1 MQRFVNDPDM
11 IVDDMLKGYVKCHK
25 DILHISEKNDHVVVK
40 NRQRKHKVGIV
51 SGGGSGHEPCF
62 LGYVGEHMLDAVA
75 VGEVFSSPPATAFHQ
90 AFLEADTGAGV
101 ACLFGNYAGDNM
113 NVKMAVQMAAMQQV
127 NVRYVTAN
135 DDIASAPLDE
145 KEKRH
150 GIAGS
155 LFMWK
160 IGCAKAEL
168 GGTLDEVIDA
178 AQAAVNET
186 RSLCVELTPC
196 SIPAVGHA
204 NFEIQEGTM
213 EYGIGHHGEPGLIVE
228 SLKSA
233 KEIAAVLCEK
243 IEADLKL
250 KHGEEISVIVSG
262 LGGTPIM
269 ELYVLY
275 DEIENYFTERDI
287 SVYRSFVG
295 DYVTSL
301 EMSGAALTVMRMKE
315 EFKELLDF
323 PVDTP
328 AITIK

>member
-1 MQRFVNDPDM
+1 
-11 IVDDMLKGYVKCHK
+11 
-25 DILHISEKNDHVVVK
+25 
-40 NRQRKHKVGIV
+40 
-51 SGGGSGHEPCF
+51 
-62 LGYVGEHMLDAVA
+62 
-75 VGEVFSSPPATAFHQ
+75 
-90 AFLEADTGAGV
+90 
-101 ACLFGNYAGDNM
+101 
-113 NVKMAVQMAAMQQV
+113 
-127 NVRYVTAN
+127 
-135 DDIASAPLDE
+135 
-145 KEKRH
+145 
-150 GIAGS
+150 
-155 LFMWK
+155 
-160 IGCAKAEL
+160 
-168 GGTLDEVIDA
+168 
-178 AQAAVNET
+178 
-186 RSLCVELTPC
+186 
-196 SIPAVGHA
+196 
-204 NFEIQEGTM
+204 M

-233 KEIAAVLCEK
+233 IEIAAVLCEK

-328 AITIK
+328 AITINEI

>member
-1 MQRFVNDPDM
+1 
-11 IVDDMLKGYVKCHK
+11 
-25 DILHISEKNDHVVVK
+25 
-40 NRQRKHKVGIV
+40 
-51 SGGGSGHEPCF
+51 
-62 LGYVGEHMLDAVA
+62 
-75 VGEVFSSPPATAFHQ
+75 
-90 AFLEADTGAGV
+90 
-101 ACLFGNYAGDNM
+101 
-113 NVKMAVQMAAMQQV
+113 MAAMQQV

-186 RSLCVELTPC
+186 RSLCVGLTPC

-213 EYGIGHHGEPGLIVE
+213 EYGFGHHGEPGLIVE